1 MKFKAPM
8 VEHKTKEAIM
18 AKLFHSNDVVGIKT
32 DFTPVNMGKAV
43 KSEAMSAFLHRRE
56 ARAARRA
63 RRAL

>member
-1 MKFKAPM
+1 
-8 VEHKTKEAIM
+8 M